1 MEVEMK
7 KEVRIQTGIVTNLYY
22 YRSLIII
29 ALLLLSLSY
38 YYRSLIYAP
47 FPPSQENSSNWRDAK
62 LVSSSSLFIEEIG
75 AGFASWKDCGITASV
90 WGGCLKSSH
99 GCGG

>member
-38 YYRSLIYAP
+38 YYRSLIIIA
-47 FPPSQENSSNWRDAK
+47 
-62 LVSSSSLFIEEIG
+62 LLLLSLSYIRPVPTIPGELFELER
-75 AGFASWKDCGITASV
+75 C
-90 WGGCLKSSH
+90 
-99 GCGG
+99 

>member
-1 MEVEMK
+1 MKMEVEMK

-38 YYRSLIYAP
+38 YYRSLIIIA
-47 FPPSQENSSNWRDAK
+47 
-62 LVSSSSLFIEEIG
+62 LLFALNLCINEII
-75 AGFASWKDCGITASV
+75 W
-90 WGGCLKSSH
+90 
-99 GCGG
+99 